1 MSQQIAFGIKYKDSG
16 NATWED
22 DKLGRAKYAKQLTQ
36 LVKHMDK
43 PFVMTLSAPWGSGK
57 TFFLNAWR
65 NEIAWKGKA
74 GADEIPCVYFS
85 AWEYD
90 CVDDPLLAIV
100 GKMQEELNMV
110 LAKEE
115 NESSALA
122 KKEIEKEL
130 IKRSNKT
137 LMKLGKIARSVATKE
152 TLSKWGLK
160 SINKLFNKI
169 IGESL
174 YDVLEQGDFDEYFT
188 KEDLK
193 ELLKDV
199 KNAIGTPP
207 EKKLQAVLQEKNE
220 FIATVKDVIAECRE
234 KLGYN
239 YPILIMIDELDRCR
253 PDYVISLLER
263 IKNLFEVDGIFFVLA
278 IDKEQLY
285 SVVEHTFGV
294 KKTEERDNRAI
305 YLQKFV
311 NMDFELYNPKYNLS
325 KYVEFYLQNANLS
338 FTDHRQIFEIG
349 YRVLDSDFAHDF
361 CYLCETTRI
370 VSIREFER
378 VFEKFSILVICYQLC
393 SVEALIIWKTLL
405 DSKPMLYLF
414 NEKTYEVTEDYY
426 NSELNFIDNFILNF
440 SNWYKTG
447 YNFTEKVQS
456 LEGVEKICCLLLER
470 YIRQNKIFN
479 FESENKVNLVTV
491 ITEAQKSKFRKIIS
505 MAQAISFD

>member
-193 ELLKDV
+193 ENFRETSEKSVRARLMLEKVAKEEGLTISEEDLK
-199 KNAIGTPP
+199 
-207 EKKLQAVLQEKNE
+207 Q
-220 FIATVKDVIAECRE
+220 
-234 KLGYN
+234 
-239 YPILIMIDELDRCR
+239 
-253 PDYVISLLER
+253 
-263 IKNLFEVDGIFFVLA
+263 
-278 IDKEQLY
+278 
-285 SVVEHTFGV
+285 
-294 KKTEERDNRAI
+294 
-305 YLQKFV
+305 
-311 NMDFELYNPKYNLS
+311 
-325 KYVEFYLQNANLS
+325 
-338 FTDHRQIFEIG
+338 EIG
-349 YRVLDSDFAHDF
+349 KFGESYGIDAEKMIGMFQEGDKKALEEDMLVRAALKLIEDSAN
-361 CYLCETTRI
+361 EI
-370 VSIREFER
+370 
-378 VFEKFSILVICYQLC
+378 EK
-393 SVEALIIWKTLL
+393 A
-405 DSKPMLYLF
+405 
-414 NEKTYEVTEDYY
+414 
-426 NSELNFIDNFILNF
+426 
-440 SNWYKTG
+440 
-447 YNFTEKVQS
+447 
-456 LEGVEKICCLLLER
+456 
-470 YIRQNKIFN
+470 
-479 FESENKVNLVTV
+479 
-491 ITEAQKSKFRKIIS
+491 
-505 MAQAISFD
+505 